1 MTDQKNPNISDLI
14 AMYLAGEASDADKKF
29 LEEQI
34 LNNAE
39 AKALWEEMNARFQE
53 TRQAY
58 KAIDRQATWQQIDL
72 LTTPRKRSRPVYRK
86 VLSIASAA
94 CIVLAIGTYAFWRF
108 YSPAALPDSSIAQ
121 LTLATGEVID
131 LSQPKDSIAIPN
143 GPVVSNNNRSLS
155 YTANNTQGL
164 NTLWSPAG
172 SDYKILLSDGT
183 EVWLNSMT
191 TLRFPF
197 QFTGKNREIFID
209 GEAFLNVA
217 KNAEQPFIVHLPKG
231 DVHVLGTTFNVN
243 TYDQQSTSVA
253 LVTGSVKLQMADQST
268 VIKPGYQATMSKG
281 KDLTAVQFDNKEVLG
296 WMEGLHLFNNAS
308 LEEIVKVLHR
318 WYGVKVVLDNPSSAQ
333 NRFTGYI
340 DRKQPIEDF
349 LKEIKATSDADYY
362 YDDDRLLH
370 FR

>member
-14 AMYLAGEASDADKKF
+14 AMYLAGEASDADEKF

-34 LNNAE
+34 RDNAE
-39 AKALWEEMNARFQE
+39 ARALWEEMNARFQE
-53 TRQAY
+53 TQQAY
-58 KAIDRQATWQQIDL
+58 KAIDRQAAWQHIDL
-72 LTTPRKRSRPVYRK
+72 LTTSRKRSRPVYRK
-86 VLSIASAA
+86 VLGIASAA
-94 CIVLAIGTYAFWRF
+94 CIVLAIGTYAFLHF
-108 YSPAALPDSSIAQ
+108 NSPNLPDSSIAQ
-121 LTLATGEVID
+121 LTLANGKVID
-131 LSQPKDSIAIPN
+131 LSRPMDSIAIPD

-172 SDYKILLSDGT
+172 ADYKILLSDGT

-197 QFTGKNREIFID
+197 QFSGKKREIYID

-217 KNAEQPFIVHLPKG
+217 KNADQPFIVHLPEG

-243 TYDQQSTSVA
+243 TYDQQRASVA
-253 LVTGSVKLQMADQST
+253 LVTGSVKLETKDQST
-268 VIKPGYQATMSKG
+268 IIKPGYQATMSKG
-281 KDLTAVQFDNKEVLG
+281 KALTAVQFDNKEVLG

-318 WYGVKVVLDNPSSAQ
+318 WYGVKVVLDNPSRAQ

-340 DRKQPIEDF
+340 DRKQPVEDF

-362 YDDDRLLH
+362 YDENRLLH

>member
-14 AMYLAGEASDADKKF
+14 AMYLAGEASDADKEF

-34 LNNAE
+34 RNNAE

-53 TRQAY
+53 TRQVY
-58 KAIDRQATWQQIDL
+58 KAIDREATWQNIDL
-72 LTTPRKRSRPVYRK
+72 LTTSKKRTRPVYTK
-86 VLSIASAA
+86 MLGVASAA
-94 CIVLAIGTYAFWRF
+94 CIVLAMGIYALWHFN
-108 YSPAALPDSSIAQ
+108 SPDTPDSSIAQ
-121 LTLATGEVID
+121 LTLANGEVID
-131 LSQPKDSIAIPN
+131 LSQPKNSIAIPN

-155 YTANNTQGL
+155 YTANNTKGL

-197 QFTGKNREIFID
+197 QFTGQSREIYID

-217 KNAEQPFIVHLPKG
+217 KNPEKPFIVHLPKG

-243 TYDQQSTSVA
+243 TYDQQNTSVA
-253 LVTGSVKLQMADQST
+253 LVTGSVKLQIKDRST
-268 VIKPGYQATMSKG
+268 IIKPGYQATMANG
-281 KDLTAVQFDNKEVLG
+281 KELTAVQFDNKEVLG

-318 WYGVKVVLDNPSSAQ
+318 WYGVKVVLDNAASAQ
-333 NRFTGYI
+333 SRFTGYI
-340 DRKQPIEDF
+340 DRKQSIEEF
-349 LKEIKATSDADYY
+349 LKEIKATSDASYY
-362 YDDDRLLH
+362 YDEDRVLH